1 MSSRTSRTSR
11 VAEHGEERRVAVV
24 SGGSRGLGLGL
35 IAHLLDEG
43 YHVATFSRT
52 ESEGLTKLRA
62 SLADPDR
69 LHWSQLDGAGDQA
82 GAAAD
87 FVRDIVRRRGRVDLL
102 VNNAGIGLEGLLS
115 TTPPTAL
122 DRALQ
127 VNLNLPVHLTRACL
141 KPMLARGGGCVVNIS
156 SINAVRGQ
164 QGVAVYSAAKAG
176 LDGLTRSLAK
186 EVGPAGIRVVGLAPG
201 YFDSEMTAG
210 MPEDTRRRLTRR
222 TPLGRLGT
230 VDDVVDVFAFL
241 ISDRARFITGQTI
254 TVDGGYT
261 C

>member
-1 MSSRTSRTSR
+1 MNSGTSRTSGTG
-11 VAEHGEERRVAVV
+11 EHGGDGRVAVV
-24 SGGSRGLGLGL
+24 SGGSRGLGLAMIG
-35 IAHLLDEG
+35 HLLDQG

-52 ESEGLTKLRA
+52 ESEGLAKLRA
-62 SLADPDR
+62 SLTDPGR
-69 LHWSQLDGAGDQA
+69 LHWSPLDAGGDQA

-87 FVRDIVRRRGRVDLL
+87 FVRDVVRRHRRVDLL

-115 TTPPTAL
+115 TTPPSAL
-122 DRALQ
+122 DQALQ
-127 VNLNLPVHLTRACL
+127 VNLSLPVHLTRACL
-141 KPMLARGGGCVVNIS
+141 KPMLARGGGCVVNVS

-164 QGVAVYSAAKAG
+164 QGVAAYSAAKAG
-176 LDGLTRSLAK
+176 LDGLTRSLAR

-210 MPEDTRRRLTRR
+210 MSEDTRRRLTRR